1 MDNVYAYI
9 TATGLL
15 LINIITPVKGGELL
29 DKIIV
34 TGGNTIR
41 GEVTISGAKNA
52 VLPII
57 AGALLSKDITI
68 LHDVPNLS
76 DVRIMFQWKQPFHR
90 RSSAWHDR
98 NQGCT
103 QRSARPALPVLHSRT
118 W

>member
-57 AGALLSKDITI
+57 AGASPSCMMCQIYL
-68 LHDVPNLS
+68 
-76 DVRIMFQWKQPFHR
+76 M
-90 RSSAWHDR
+90 
-98 NQGCT
+98 
-103 QRSARPALPVLHSRT
+103 
-118 W
+118 